1 MGTRCIALRRC
12 KGIATRTLKQ
22 LCKDYG
28 IPCTYKEPYIPW
40 QNRAEG
46 GIRELK
52 QHVHRKMTSKSVP
65 LRLWDLCCR
74 WSCEVRNK
82 SAGNLYQLEG
92 RTPYEAVMQNTPDIS
107 SLLPYDFYDYVWYY
121 DQTVDFPESKR
132 KPGRWLG
139 EAQSFGQALCHW
151 VMSDT
156 AAPIVRS
163 SVQPIPHEDLNSA
176 ELQIQLKAL
185 DDKIKERFGQA
196 PSEDSIHTY
205 SLNNLGDDDDIPD
218 HVTPA
223 YAPIDAESNMPD
235 ADDWEPEAYNNY
247 ISAEVRLPK
256 DGQEILGTMTARKRD
271 HEGNLVG
278 RSNNNPILDI
288 RIFQVTFPD
297 WDSAEYS
304 ANVIAESLYSQV
316 DDEGRQY
323 FMLKEIINH
332 KRTDEAISDDQIFQ
346 VSNNGNIHRRKTTK
360 GWKLCVTWVD
370 GFTSCEVLAGL
381 S

>member
-121 DQTVDFPESKR
+121 DQTADFPEPKR

-139 EAQSFGQALCHW
+139 EAQSFGQALCYW

-156 AAPIVRS
+156 ATPIVRS
-163 SVQPIPHEDLNSA
+163 SVQPIPNEDLNSA

-196 PSEDSIHTY
+196 PSEDLIHTY

-218 HVTPA
+218 HATLA

-235 ADDWEPEAYNNY
+235 ADDWEPEAYDNY

-256 DGQEILGTMTARKRD
+256 DGQEILGTVTARKRD
-271 HEGNLVG
+271 HEGNPVG
-278 RSNNNPILDI
+278 RSNNNPILDT
-288 RIFQVTFPD
+288 RIYQVTFPD
-297 WDSAEYS
+297 GDSAEYS
-304 ANVIAESLYSQV
+304 ANVIAEWLYSQV
-316 DDEGRQY
+316 DDKGCQY
-323 FMLKEIINH
+323 LMLKEIIDH
-332 KRTDEAISDDQIFQ
+332 K
-346 VSNNGNIHRRKTTK
+346 
-360 GWKLCVTWVD
+360 
-370 GFTSCEVLAGL
+370 
-381 S
+381 